1 MSHSCLLLYLF
12 TVRQPQQ
19 EQEEDQVQRT
29 LTGKERERLRKITM
43 VERWSFWGVSV
54 YFLAKTKEKR
64 VKFNTSENKKRKQRS
79 KNQIFS

>member
-1 MSHSCLLLYLF
+1 MENKRLPLKLHE
-12 TVRQPQQ
+12 Q

-54 YFLAKTKEKR
+54 YFLA
-64 VKFNTSENKKRKQRS
+64 
-79 KNQIFS
+79 